1 MPPAA
6 LNTPTLRRRTFLA
19 GSGAAAALLG
29 SGALGRAA
37 AQGRPV
43 VVGGKNY
50 TEQLLM
56 AEMTAALLRAK
67 GIPAEKRDG
76 LASALLR
83 QAQEGGEV
91 DVYWEYTGTSL
102 VVYNKVEERLS
113 AEQTYE
119 RVKELDAKKGLV
131 WLQPAS
137 VNNTYAIA
145 VPAAKAAEGGLRTIS
160 DLARALSG
168 GASLKLATDG
178 EFARRD
184 DGLVGLQQAYDFKLP
199 RTALVLMDP
208 GLTYDAL
215 HQGRVDAAAVL
226 ATDGRI
232 KAFDFAV
239 LADDKGFFPAYTL
252 CPVARQDALD
262 RTPGLADA
270 LSDLSR
276 RLNDDTMRALNGGVD
291 VERKPVT
298 EVAAAFLREQG
309 LAG

>member
-1 MPPAA
+1 
-6 LNTPTLRRRTFLA
+6 
-19 GSGAAAALLG
+19 
-29 SGALGRAA
+29 
-37 AQGRPV
+37 V

-83 QAQEGGEV
+83 QAQEGGEI

-160 DLARALSG
+160 DLGRALSG

-184 DGLVGLQQAYDFKLP
+184 DGLVGLQQAYDFRFP

-232 KAFDFAV
+232 KAFNFAV

-276 RLNDDTMRALNGGVD
+276 RLSDDTMRALNGGVD
-291 VERKPVT
+291 VERKPVP

-309 LAG
+309 LLAG